1 MADLRQR
8 LFQAAARSLV
18 PLAAHVDLTYRCNF
32 RCTHCYLPEHGG
44 PEMETA
50 HVLDLLDDLA
60 RAGTMFLVLS
70 GGEVFLRR
78 DLFEILGRAR
88 RLGFLVRLFTD
99 GYFVD
104 ERSADRLAALH
115 VPEVHVS
122 LYSTRSDAFD
132 RVTRVPGS
140 LARVMRGIERLRA
153 RGIRVTVKCPVLRE
167 TAGDALDVLAW
178 AKAQGCDVR
187 FDTGVIPQ
195 RDGCVDPVI
204 QHTLDA
210 EALRETVDRLTAAR
224 GEKIE
229 PWAPGSR
236 DDWPLC
242 GAGRSTVHIDPA
254 GRVSPCVILPRP
266 AGSVRERPFREI
278 WRASPVLRQIRGF
291 RHKDRKGCRGCM
303 NMGFCNFCMGRAYLS
318 TGDPLSP
325 AGILCHQAQARADL
339 YRGTSPAAG
348 SARPPAAARQVSD
361 RLVQIGLPS
370 RALGAIGASAA

>member
-1 MADLRQR
+1 MEA
-8 LFQAAARSLV
+8 
-18 PLAAHVDLTYRCNF
+18 PHVI
-32 RCTHCYLPEHGG
+32 G
-44 PEMETA
+44 
-50 HVLDLLDDLA
+50 LLDDLA

-78 DLFEILGRAR
+78 DLFQILERAR

-104 ERSADRLAALH
+104 ERNADRLAALH

-122 LYSTRSDAFD
+122 LYSTRADAFD
-132 RVTRVPGS
+132 RVTQVPGS

-153 RGIRVTVKCPVLRE
+153 RGIKVTVKCPVLRD

-178 AKAQGCDVR
+178 ARSQGCDVR

-195 RDGCVDPVI
+195 RDGCVDPVV

-224 GEKIE
+224 GEKID
-229 PWAPGSR
+229 PWVPGSR
-236 DDWPLC
+236 DEWPLC

-254 GRVSPCVILPRP
+254 GQVSPCVILPMP
-266 AGSVRERPFREI
+266 AGTVRERPFREI
-278 WRASPVLRQIRGF
+278 WRASPVLRQVRGF

-339 YRGTSPAAG
+339 HRGRTSPAAG
-348 SARPPAAARQVSD
+348 SAKPPASVGRASEQLVQIRLPSRVLAAARA
-361 RLVQIGLPS
+361 P
-370 RALGAIGASAA
+370 AA